1 MSFDSFL
8 KTFDKIEPLSNFQ
21 IIDKCIKLKIKN
33 FKGVF
38 MRNELPNYKISYNEC
53 FILNL
58 DDKDGSGT
66 HWTCVFIKNGV
77 CYYFD
82 SFGFP
87 PPIEVNEYLCKFDKR
102 YYNSFEIQ
110 KGNQVI
116 CGHLCIYMLIKLNR
130 NINFYEILDEL
141 YKWQKSSK
149 LFHLSRLPE
158 Q

>member
-1 MSFDSFL
+1 MNFESFL

-21 IIDKCIKLKIKN
+21 IIDQCKKLKIKN

-38 MRNELPNYKISYNEC
+38 MRNELAKPVTVNKNEC

-58 DDKDGSGT
+58 DDKDGNGT
-66 HWTCVFIKNGV
+66 HWTCLYIQNGI

-87 PPIEVNEYLCKFDKR
+87 PPIEVEEYLSKVSKR

-110 KGNQVI
+110 KINQVI
-116 CGHLCIYMLIKLNR
+116 CGHFCIYVLFKLNGG
-130 NINFYEILDEL
+130 INFYVILDEL
-141 YKWQKSSK
+141 YKQ
-149 LFHLSRLPE
+149 
-158 Q
+158 

>member
-1 MSFDSFL
+1 MNFESFL

-33 FKGVF
+33 LKGVF
-38 MRNELPNYKISYNEC
+38 MRNELPNNKISYNEC

-58 DDKDGSGT
+58 DDKDGNVI
-66 HWTCVFIKNGV
+66 HLTCVFIKNGA

-87 PPIEVNEYLCKFDKR
+87 TPIEVNEYLRKFNKR

-116 CGHLCIYMLIKLNR
+116 CGHFCIYMLIKLNK
-130 NINFYEILDEL
+130 NIDFYEILDGL
-141 YKWQKSSK
+141 YKRQ
-149 LFHLSRLPE
+149 HLSRLPE